1 MSIFNQFPWVKYNE
15 YNLDW
20 VIRTVKSCQ
29 TTVQSAL
36 TDVSNAVATYFAQHI
51 DTTLTQSGEA
61 ADAAT
66 VGGRFTTVNGT
77 LNTLSLSVTGLGNR
91 MTNLETAAPKT
102 YIFELTQS
110 TVPGPVDTLH
120 LRAWTGKTEAET
132 AALLKADAIAN
143 TGIIIAIKETTLAD
157 SYAYEATYDTT
168 SHVLNFRSK
177 NFRCSYDLDA
187 ATGSVE
193 ISRFTITVSG
203 GTGSY
208 IGGGNYAS
216 IDSWYLTDILILET
230 GTPNIA
236 YRPYAYAASGG
247 TKYLYYANGVLECAS
262 DETITKQ

>member
-1 MSIFNQFPWVKYNE
+1 MSVFPSWPWTNFHE

-20 VIRTVKSCQ
+20 VIKTVKECKQ
-29 TTVQSAL
+29 TVEEAM
-36 TDVSNAVATYFAQHI
+36 TDVSNAVATYFADHI
-51 DTTLTQSGEA
+51 DATLTQSGEA
-61 ADAAT
+61 ADAAI
-66 VGGRFTTVNGT
+66 VGGRLNTVQGS
-77 LNTLSLSVTGLGNR
+77 LNTLGLSVSGLGVR
-91 MTNLETAAPKT
+91 MTDLETAAPKT
-102 YIFELTQS
+102 FVFELTQS
-110 TVPGPVDTLH
+110 AVPGPVDTLH

-132 AALLKADAIAN
+132 AALLKANAIAN

-177 NFRCSYDLDA
+177 KYRCSYNLDT

-208 IGGGNYAS
+208 LGGGNYAS

-230 GTPNIA
+230 GTPKVA
-236 YRPYAYAASGG
+236 YRPYAYATSGD

-262 DETITKQ
+262 DGTITKQ